1 MCWREDHAE
10 KAGVHEHHRVADRGV
25 PTDSRRA
32 DGAGAGVGL
41 RTGAGGPAPVRAPA
55 GIARVGDRLPE
66 VVLRD
71 AGGLPVRLSKVLG
84 AAAAI
89 IVFYRGSWCP
99 YCSIALKTY
108 QRELSPAVEAF
119 GTRLLAISPQAP
131 DSSVAA
137 ARDAGIHFALYADE
151 GNTLAAHLGIVTTP
165 SPESLRARAALGV
178 DVVGSNM
185 DRTAA
190 IPFPTVVVAD
200 ATGTIRLI
208 DVRVDYTSRTETC
221 DIIDALI
228 AL

>member
-1 MCWREDHAE
+1 MRKRPAFTNTIALQIEEYRPTLDAQMGPELASVFAREQEDL
-10 KAGVHEHHRVADRGV
+10 
-25 PTDSRRA
+25 RRS
-32 DGAGAGVGL
+32 GL
-41 RTGAGGPAPVRAPA
+41 PV
-55 GIARVGDRLPE
+55 GIARVGDRLPD
-66 VVLRD
+66 VVIHD
-71 AGGLPVRLSKVLG
+71 AEGLPVRLSEVLG

-108 QRELSPAVEAF
+108 QRELRPAVEAF

-131 DSSVAA
+131 DISVAA